1 MHYKPHTYQNRL
13 KDFIIDHRYA
23 FLTVDMGLGK
33 TVTTLTAI
41 RELLEDYLEAE
52 RVLVIAPKSVAENT
66 WTSECA
72 KWDHLAH
79 LRVSVVMGT
88 EKQRIK
94 ALDAPADIYVIN
106 RDNVV
111 WLTEHYGAQWPFDT
125 VIIDESSSFKNPQS
139 RRFKALR
146 RVRPLIR
153 RVILLTGTP
162 SPNGHM
168 DLWAQMWLID
178 MGQRLGRNIS
188 TYRST
193 YFKPGRSN
201 GHTVYNWILNPGA
214 SAIIS
219 EKMSDVT
226 VSLKAE
232 DWIEVPDLIETDVRI
247 NLSPKELEMYKV
259 FERDQ
264 IMSIGSADIVAV
276 TAAALATKL
285 LQFTGGAMYAED
297 ATGKTEY
304 VRVSQA
310 KLQALEDIIEAADG
324 DPVLV
329 FYQYRHELERL
340 QEYFKAL
347 QPVTFSGEPDILQ
360 KWNEGKIGLLLCQPA
375 SVQYGLNMQSG
386 GHIIVWYTPTWNL
399 EQYQQ
404 ANARLHRQGQERPVL
419 CYRLICAGTIDE
431 RVVGALQGKD
441 SAQERLLQLIRD
453 IAADFSNK
461 K

>member
-1 MHYKPHTYQNRL
+1 MHYTPHTYQTRL

-33 TVTTLTAI
+33 TVTTLTAV

-79 LRVSVVMGT
+79 LRVSVVMGD
-88 EKQRIK
+88 ERHRIR
-94 ALDAPADIYVIN
+94 ALETPADIYVIN
-106 RDNVV
+106 RDNTV
-111 WLTEHYGAQWPFDT
+111 WLTRHLGKRWDFDT
-125 VIIDESSSFKNPQS
+125 VIIDESSSFKNPQA

-146 RVRPLIR
+146 KVRPLIR
-153 RVILLTGTP
+153 RMILLTGTP

-168 DLWAQMWLID
+168 DLWPQMWLID
-178 MGQRLGRNIS
+178 MGQRLGRTLGS
-188 TYRST
+188 YRT
-193 YFKPGRSN
+193 RYFRPGRSN
-201 GHTVYNWILNPGA
+201 GHVVYDWHLRPGA
-214 SAIIS
+214 HEEISAL
-219 EKMSDVT
+219 MSDVT

-232 DWIEVPDLIETDVRI
+232 DWLEVPDFTEADVRI
-247 NLSPKELEMYKV
+247 ALSEKELKAYRE

-264 IMSIGSADIVAV
+264 IMSIEGKDIEAV
-276 TAAALATKL
+276 TAAALTNKL
-285 LQFTGGAMYAED
+285 LQFTGGAMYD
-297 ATGKTEY
+297 TEHGWHE
-304 VRVSQA
+304 VSDA
-310 KLQALEDIIEAADG
+310 KLRALEDIMETADG

-340 QEYFKAL
+340 MERFRGLK
-347 QPVTFSGEPDILQ
+347 PVTFSGEPEILAE
-360 KWNEGKIGLLLCQPA
+360 WNAGRIPMLLCQPA
-375 SVQYGLNMQSG
+375 SVQYGLNMQEG

-419 CYRLICAGTIDE
+419 CYRLIAEGTVDA
-431 RVVGALQGKD
+431 RVVSAIGGKHG
-441 SAQERLLQLIRD
+441 AQEALLAMIREMRAEKD
-453 IAADFSNK
+453 NK
-461 K
+461 V

>member
-1 MHYKPHTYQNRL
+1 MHYNPHTYQTRL
-13 KDFIIDHRYA
+13 KDFIIGNRYA

-33 TVTTLTAI
+33 TVTTLTAV

-94 ALDAPADIYVIN
+94 ALTTPADIYVIN
-106 RDNVV
+106 RDNVE
-111 WLTEHYGAQWPFDT
+111 WLVNSSIGWPFDT
-125 VIIDESSSFKNPQS
+125 VIIDESSSFKNPQA

-146 RVRPLIR
+146 KVRPRIR
-153 RVILLTGTP
+153 RMVLLTGTP

-178 MGQRLGRNIS
+178 MGERLGRTLGS
-188 TYRST
+188 FRAK

-201 GHTVYNWILNPGA
+201 GHVVYDWHLLPGA
-214 SAIIS
+214 GDKISA
-219 EKMSDVT
+219 KMQDVT

-232 DWIEVPDLIETDVRI
+232 DWLEVPDLIETDVCI
-247 NLSPKELEMYKV
+247 ALSPTEAKAYRD

-264 IMSIGSADIVAV
+264 LMSLDGKDIEAL
-276 TAAALATKL
+276 TAAALANKL
-285 LQFTGGAMYAED
+285 LQFTGGAMYD
-297 ATGKTEY
+297 TEHGWHT
-304 VRVSQA
+304 VGDA
-310 KLQALEDIIEAADG
+310 KLRALDDIIETANG
-324 DPVLV
+324 EPVLV
-329 FYQYRHELERL
+329 FYQYKHELERL
-340 QEYFKAL
+340 QERFKPL
-347 QPVTFSGEPDILQ
+347 QPVTFSGEPEILK
-360 KWNEGKIGLLLCQPA
+360 KWNEGSIRMLLCQPA
-375 SVQYGLNMQSG
+375 SVQYGLNMQEG

-419 CYRLICAGTIDE
+419 CYRLICAGTVDE
-431 RVVGALQGKD
+431 RVVKALSTKD
-441 SAQERLLQLIRD
+441 NAQETLLSLIRQLQRE
-453 IAADFSNK
+453 K
-461 K
+461 E

>member
-1 MHYKPHTYQNRL
+1 MQYNPHTYQTRL
-13 KDFIIDHRYA
+13 KDFIISHRYA

-88 EKQRIK
+88 ETQRIK
-94 ALDAPADIYVIN
+94 ALTTPADIYVIN
-106 RDNVV
+106 RDNVD
-111 WLTEHYGAQWPFDT
+111 WLVKSSIGWGFDT
-125 VIIDESSSFKNPQS
+125 VVIDESSSFKNPQA

-146 RVRPLIR
+146 KVRPHIR
-153 RVILLTGTP
+153 RMILLTGTP
-162 SPNGHM
+162 SPNGHE

-178 MGQRLGRNIS
+178 MGKRLGRSITS
-188 TYRST
+188 YRDK
-193 YFKPGRSN
+193 YFRPTRTNGYIVYDRALKPG
-201 GHTVYNWILNPGA
+201 A
-214 SAIIS
+214 ADEIS
-219 EKMSDVT
+219 RLMSDVT

-232 DWIEVPDLIETDVRI
+232 DWLEVPDFIESDVRI
-247 NLSPKELEMYKV
+247 ALPPREMKAYQE

-264 IMSIGSADIVAV
+264 LMTVDGEDIVAI

-285 LQFTGGAMYAED
+285 LQFTGGAIYDQDKDWHE
-297 ATGKTEY
+297 
-304 VRVSQA
+304 VSDA
-310 KLQALEDIIEAADG
+310 KLRALEDIIEAADG

-340 QEYFKAL
+340 QERFKAL
-347 QPVTFSGEPDILQ
+347 QPVTFSGEPEVL
-360 KWNEGKIGLLLCQPA
+360 KEWNAGRIPLLLCQPA
-375 SVQYGLNMQSG
+375 SVQYGLNMQQG

-404 ANARLHRQGQERPVL
+404 ANARLHRQGQSRPVV
-419 CYRLICAGTIDE
+419 CYRLICEGTIDQK
-431 RVVGALQGKD
+431 VVGALRGKD
-441 SAQERLLQLIRD
+441 GAQEALLKMIREMR
-453 IAADFSNK
+453 K
-461 K
+461 KD

>member
-1 MHYKPHTYQNRL
+1 MHYNPHTYQTRL
-13 KDFIIDHRYA
+13 KDFIISNRYA

-33 TVTTLTAI
+33 TVTTLTAV

-88 EKQRIK
+88 ETQRIK
-94 ALDAPADIYVIN
+94 ALEAPADLYVIN

-111 WLTEHYGAQWPFDT
+111 WLTEHLGNSWDFDT
-125 VIIDESSSFKNPQS
+125 VIIDESSSFKNPQA

-146 RVRPLIR
+146 KVRPRIR
-153 RVILLTGTP
+153 RIILLTGTP

-178 MGQRLGRNIS
+178 MGVRLGRTLGS
-188 TYRST
+188 FRTK

-201 GHTVYNWILNPGA
+201 GHVVYDWHLLPGA
-214 SAIIS
+214 GDQISA
-219 EKMSDVT
+219 KMQDVT

-232 DWIEVPDLIETDVRI
+232 DWLEVPDLIESDI
-247 NLSPKELEMYKV
+247 HIALSPTESKAYRD

-264 IMSIGSADIVAV
+264 LMSLDGKDIEAL
-276 TAAALATKL
+276 TAAALANKL
-285 LQFTGGAMYAED
+285 LQFTGGAMYD
-297 ATGKTEY
+297 TEHGWHT
-304 VRVSQA
+304 VGDA
-310 KLQALEDIIEAADG
+310 KLRALEDLVETAG
-324 DPVLV
+324 DEPVLV
-329 FYQYRHELERL
+329 FYQYKHELERL
-340 QEYFKAL
+340 QERFKPL
-347 QPVTFSGEPDILQ
+347 QPVTFSGEPEILQ
-360 KWNEGKIGLLLCQPA
+360 KWNEGSIRMLLCQPA
-375 SVQYGLNMQSG
+375 SVQYGLNMQEG

-404 ANARLHRQGQERPVL
+404 ANARLHRQGQTRPVL
-419 CYRLICAGTIDE
+419 CYRLICAGTVDE
-431 RVVGALQGKD
+431 RVVKALTVKD
-441 SAQERLLQLIRD
+441 NAQETLLRLIRD
-453 IAADFSNK
+453 LQREK
-461 K
+461 R

>member
-1 MHYKPHTYQNRL
+1 MQYNPHTYQTRL
-13 KDFIIDHRYA
+13 KDFIIDNPYA

-41 RELLEDYLEAE
+41 QELKDTYVEIS

-88 EKQRIK
+88 ETQRIK
-94 ALDAPADIYVIN
+94 ALTTPADIYVIN
-106 RDNVV
+106 RDNVA
-111 WLTEHYGAQWPFDT
+111 WLVSAQMGWPFDT
-125 VIIDESSSFKNPQS
+125 VIIDESSSFKNPQA

-146 RVRPLIR
+146 KVRPRIR
-153 RVILLTGTP
+153 RLILLTGTP

-178 MGQRLGRNIS
+178 MGKRLGKNLTTFR
-188 TYRST
+188 TR

-201 GHTVYNWILNPGA
+201 GHVVYDWHLRPGA
-214 SAIIS
+214 ADEIS
-219 EKMSDVT
+219 ELMSDVT

-232 DWIEVPDLIETDVRI
+232 DWLEVPDLIETDIRI
-247 NLSPKELEMYKV
+247 ALSPQEMRTYKQ

-264 IMSIGSADIVAV
+264 IMSMDGRDIEAL
-276 TAAALATKL
+276 TAAALANKL
-285 LQFTGGAMYAED
+285 LQYTGGAMYDTEHGWVPFHD
-297 ATGKTEY
+297 AKM
-304 VRVSQA
+304 R
-310 KLQALEDIIEAADG
+310 ALEDIIETAG
-324 DPVLV
+324 DEPVLV
-329 FYQYRHELERL
+329 FYQFKHELARL
-340 QEYFKAL
+340 QERFKPL
-347 QPVTFSGEPDILQ
+347 QPVTFSGEPDILRD
-360 KWNEGKIGLLLCQPA
+360 WNSGRIRLLLCQPA

-419 CYRLICAGTIDE
+419 CYRLICEGTVDN
-431 RVVGALQGKD
+431 RVVDAVAGKD
-441 SAQERLLQLIRD
+441 SAQESLLRMIRE
-453 IAADFSNK
+453 ICAENCNK
-461 K
+461 M

>member
-1 MHYKPHTYQNRL
+1 MQYNPHTYQTRL
-13 KDFIIDHRYA
+13 KDFIIANRFA

-33 TVTTLTAI
+33 TVTTLTAV

-66 WTSECA
+66 WTAECA
-72 KWDHLAH
+72 KWDHLEH

-88 EKQRIK
+88 ETQRLK
-94 ALDAPADIYVIN
+94 ALEAPADLYVIN

-111 WLTEHYGAQWPFDT
+111 WLVDHYGAAWPFDT
-125 VIIDESSSFKNPQS
+125 VIIDESSSFKNPQA

-146 RVRPLIR
+146 RVRPMLR
-153 RVILLTGTP
+153 RLVLLTGTP
-162 SPNGHM
+162 SPNGYM
-168 DLWAQMWLID
+168 DLWAQMWLVD
-178 MGQRLGRNIS
+178 MGQRLGR
-188 TYRST
+188 TLTAYRGK

-214 SAIIS
+214 SDAIGQL
-219 EKMSDVT
+219 MADVT

-247 NLSPKELEMYKV
+247 ALGSKELAQYKT

-264 IMSIGSADIVAV
+264 VLSLGNEDIVAI

-285 LQFTGGAMYAED
+285 LQFTGGAMYD
-297 ATGKTEY
+297 DDHNWHP
-304 VRVSQA
+304 VSDA
-310 KLQALEDIIEAADG
+310 KLRALEDILEAADG

-340 QEYFKAL
+340 REYFKAL
-347 QPVTFSGEPDILQ
+347 HPVTFSGEPEILQ
-360 KWNEGKIGLLLCQPA
+360 EWNAGRVPLMLCQPA
-375 SVQYGLNMQSG
+375 SVQYGLNMQAG

-404 ANARLHRQGQERPVL
+404 ANARLHRQGQGRPVL
-419 CYRLICAGTIDE
+419 CYRLICEGTIDE
-431 RVVGALQGKD
+431 RVVGTLKGKD
-441 SAQERLLQLIRD
+441 GAQERLLELIRGL
-453 IAADFSNK
+453 AADY
-461 K
+461 

>member
-1 MHYKPHTYQNRL
+1 MHYNPHTYQTRL
-13 KDFIIDHRYA
+13 KDFIISNRYA

-33 TVTTLTAI
+33 TVTTLTAV

-66 WTSECA
+66 WTGECA

-88 EKQRIK
+88 EAQRIK
-94 ALDAPADIYVIN
+94 ALETPADLYVIN

-111 WLTEHYGAQWPFDT
+111 WLTEHLGNSWDFDT
-125 VIIDESSSFKNPQS
+125 VIVDESSSFKNPQA

-146 RVRPLIR
+146 KVRPRIR
-153 RVILLTGTP
+153 RMILLTGTP

-178 MGQRLGRNIS
+178 MGERLGRTLGS
-188 TYRST
+188 FRTK

-201 GHTVYNWILNPGA
+201 GHVVYDWHLLPGA
-214 SAIIS
+214 GDKISA
-219 EKMSDVT
+219 KMQDVT

-232 DWIEVPDLIETDVRI
+232 DWLEVPDLIETDTLI
-247 NLSPKELEMYKV
+247 ALSPTEAKAYRD

-264 IMSIGSADIVAV
+264 LLSLDGKDIEAL
-276 TAAALATKL
+276 TAAALANKL
-285 LQFTGGAMYAED
+285 LQFTGGAMYD
-297 ATGKTEY
+297 TEHGWHY
-304 VRVSQA
+304 VNDA
-310 KLQALEDIIEAADG
+310 KLRALDDIMETANG
-324 DPVLV
+324 EPVLV
-329 FYQYRHELERL
+329 FYQFKHELARL
-340 QEYFKAL
+340 QEHFKPL
-347 QPVTFSGEPDILQ
+347 QPVTFSGEPEILK
-360 KWNEGKIGLLLCQPA
+360 KWNEGSIKMLLCQPA
-375 SVQYGLNMQSG
+375 SVQYGLNMQEG

-431 RVVGALQGKD
+431 RVVKALNVKD
-441 SAQERLLQLIRD
+441 NAQETLLRLIRELQQ
-453 IAADFSNK
+453 K
-461 K
+461 

>member
-1 MHYKPHTYQNRL
+1 MRYTPHNYQTRL
-13 KDFIIDHRYA
+13 KDFIIDNRYA

-33 TVTTLTAI
+33 TVTTLTAV
-41 RELLEDYLEAE
+41 RELLEDYLETE

-94 ALDAPADIYVIN
+94 ALTTPADIYVIN
-106 RDNVV
+106 RDNVE
-111 WLTEHYGAQWPFDT
+111 WLVNSSIGWPFDT
-125 VIIDESSSFKNPQS
+125 VIIDESSSFKNPQA

-146 RVRPLIR
+146 KVRPRIR
-153 RVILLTGTP
+153 RIILLTGTP

-178 MGQRLGRNIS
+178 MGERLGRTLGS
-188 TYRST
+188 FRTK

-201 GHTVYNWILNPGA
+201 GHVVYDWHLLPGA
-214 SAIIS
+214 GDQISA
-219 EKMSDVT
+219 KMQDVT

-232 DWIEVPDLIETDVRI
+232 DWLEVPDLIETDTRI
-247 NLSPKELEMYKV
+247 ALSPTEAKAYRD

-264 IMSIGSADIVAV
+264 LLSLDGKDIEAL
-276 TAAALATKL
+276 TAAALANKL
-285 LQFTGGAMYAED
+285 LQFTGGAMYD
-297 ATGKTEY
+297 TEHGWHY
-304 VRVSQA
+304 VNDA
-310 KLQALEDIIEAADG
+310 KLRALDDIMETANG
-324 DPVLV
+324 EPVLV
-329 FYQYRHELERL
+329 FYQFKHELARL
-340 QEYFKAL
+340 QEHFKPL
-347 QPVTFSGEPDILQ
+347 QPVTFSGEPEILK
-360 KWNEGKIGLLLCQPA
+360 KWNEGSIKMLLCQPA
-375 SVQYGLNMQSG
+375 SVQYGLNMQAG

-419 CYRLICAGTIDE
+419 CYRLICDGTIDD
-431 RVVGALQGKD
+431 RVVKALSVKD
-441 SAQERLLQLIRD
+441 NAQETLLSLIRQLQRE
-453 IAADFSNK
+453 K
-461 K
+461 E

>member
-1 MHYKPHTYQNRL
+1 MQYIPHTYQTRL
-13 KDFIIDHRYA
+13 KDFIIDNRYA

-33 TVTTLTAI
+33 TVTTLTAV

-79 LRVSVVMGT
+79 LRVSVVMGD
-88 EKQRIK
+88 ERHRIK
-94 ALDAPADIYVIN
+94 ALETPADLYVIN

-125 VIIDESSSFKNPQS
+125 VVIDESSSFKNPQA

-146 RVRPLIR
+146 KVRPMIR
-153 RVILLTGTP
+153 RMVLLTGTP

-168 DLWAQMWLID
+168 DLWSQMWLID
-178 MGQRLGRNIS
+178 MGQRLGRTLTS
-188 TYRST
+188 YRSK

-214 SAIIS
+214 SAAIG
-219 EKMSDVT
+219 ELMADVT

-247 NLSPKELEMYKV
+247 ALSPKELQQYKI

-264 IMSIGSADIVAV
+264 VMSVGSADIVAI

-285 LQFTGGAMYAED
+285 LQFTGGAMYAETPD
-297 ATGKTEY
+297 GRETY
-304 VRVSQA
+304 VKVSDA
-310 KLQALEDIIEAADG
+310 KLRALEDIIEAADG

-347 QPVTFSGEPDILQ
+347 HPVTFSGEPEIL
-360 KWNEGKIGLLLCQPA
+360 KEWNEGRIPLLLCQPA
-375 SVQYGLNMQSG
+375 SVQYGLNMQAG

-404 ANARLHRQGQERPVL
+404 ANARLHRQGQGRPVI
-419 CYRLICAGTIDE
+419 CYRLICDGTIDE
-431 RVVGALQGKD
+431 KVVGALKGKD
-441 SAQERLLQLIRD
+441 TAQERLLRLIRD
-453 IAADFSNK
+453 ITDDY
-461 K
+461 

>member
-1 MHYKPHTYQNRL
+1 MHYNPHTYQNRL

-33 TVTTLTAI
+33 TVTTLTAV

-94 ALDAPADIYVIN
+94 ALDEPADIYVIN
-106 RDNVV
+106 RENVD
-111 WLTEHYGAQWPFDT
+111 WLTDHLGKDWNFDT
-125 VIIDESSSFKNPQS
+125 VIIDESSSFKNPQA

-146 RVRPLIR
+146 KVRPLTR
-153 RVILLTGTP
+153 RMILLTGTP

-178 MGQRLGRNIS
+178 MGERLGRTLTS
-188 TYRST
+188 FRTR
-193 YFKPGRSN
+193 YFRAGSSN
-201 GHTVYNWILNPGA
+201 GHVVYDWILRPGA
-214 SAIIS
+214 HEEITA
-219 EKMSDVT
+219 KMQDVT

-232 DWIEVPDLIETDVRI
+232 DWLEVPDLIETDIRI
-247 NLSPKELEMYKV
+247 ALSPTESKAYRD

-264 IMSIGSADIVAV
+264 LMSLDGKDIEAV
-276 TAAALATKL
+276 TAAALTNKL
-285 LQFTGGAMYAED
+285 LQFTGGAMYDTEHGWHEVSD
-297 ATGKTEY
+297 AKI
-304 VRVSQA
+304 R
-310 KLQALEDIIEAADG
+310 ALEDILETAG
-324 DPVLV
+324 DEPVLV
-329 FYQYRHELERL
+329 FYQFKHELTRL
-340 QEYFKAL
+340 QEKFKPL

-360 KWNEGKIGLLLCQPA
+360 RWNAGKIRLLLCQPA

-419 CYRLICAGTIDE
+419 CYRLICEGTVDN
-431 RVVGALQGKD
+431 RVIAAISGKD
-441 SAQERLLQLIRD
+441 SAQESLLAMIRQMH
-453 IAADFSNK
+453 ADFSNK